1 MANLSVYPVI
11 ARLFEKVV
19 YRTQAQ
25 SVIEN
30 NLSHTQ
36 FAYRQAGNCT
46 NALLAIQNQT
56 YKYLDSSD
64 CSAVRIFT
72 MDFSKAFDFVNH
84 TILSVKLKQIPL
96 NPYIINWYHSFLY
109 QRQQRVVSYNFL
121 GQWKSVNRGTT
132 QGSVSGPYLFNIF
145 LNDLE
150 IFLNG
155 CPVLFKYADDSTI
168 VSPITKNL
176 DPSADLVGQFLTWC
190 KDNKMV
196 CNPYKCKELVV
207 RKKNHNVLYSP
218 INNIPQCNS
227 FALLGVTLQ
236 SDGKFNEHVRT
247 KLVKANKCLHVLR
260 TLRKEHYSQAE
271 IDHLFISIVLPN
283 FNYALAVYGASES
296 DLTVVQ
302 NFLDR
307 CHKRRFISFPVLI
320 KNLLIKQDRNILKKL
335 RSTDCHPLKHIIPV
349 QKTYVHNLR
358 KKGCARPKINTERF
372 MNTFVNRLIFKLHL
386 L

>member
-1 MANLSVYPVI
+1 MPN
-11 ARLFEKVV
+11 
-19 YRTQAQ
+19 
-25 SVIEN
+25 
-30 NLSHTQ
+30 
-36 FAYRQAGNCT
+36 
-46 NALLAIQNQT
+46 
-56 YKYLDSSD
+56 
-64 CSAVRIFT
+64 
-72 MDFSKAFDFVNH
+72 
-84 TILSVKLKQIPL
+84 
-96 NPYIINWYHSFLY
+96 
-109 QRQQRVVSYNFL
+109 
-121 GQWKSVNRGTT
+121 
-132 QGSVSGPYLFNIF
+132 
-145 LNDLE
+145 
-150 IFLNG
+150 
-155 CPVLFKYADDSTI
+155 
-168 VSPITKNL
+168 
-176 DPSADLVGQFLTWC
+176 
-190 KDNKMV
+190 
-196 CNPYKCKELVV
+196 
-207 RKKNHNVLYSP
+207 NVLYSP

-307 CHKRRFISFPVLI
+307 CHKRRFISFPVSI
-320 KNLLIKQDRNILKKL
+320 KNLLVKQDRNILKKL
-335 RSTDCHPLKHIIPV
+335 RSTDCHPLKHITPV

-358 KKGCARPKINTERF
+358 KKGCARPQINTERF